1 MKHVCHAWILFL
13 LITVVGLGLLYGGA
27 VVEYFRGEAGYNKV
41 TLLWKTLAE
50 IDLKAFDVER
60 SLDRLNYKK
69 IGSVKAQGGPSSP
82 QEYKFEDKSV
92 FKPSERTFYY
102 RLKLVNSDDSFTYL
116 PQEVAV
122 TPSVSSARQT
132 WGSIKAM
139 FR

>member
-1 MKHVCHAWILFL
+1 MKRIRYTCRLFL
-13 LITVVGLGLLYGGA
+13 LIAFARVGLLYGGG

-41 TLLWKTLAE
+41 TLLWKTLSE
-50 IDLKAFDVER
+50 TDLKAFEIER
-60 SLDRLNYKK
+60 SLDRITYKK

-92 FKPSERTFYY
+92 FKSSERTFYY
-102 RLKLVNSDDSFTYL
+102 RLKLVNSDDTFTYL